1 MRALLR
7 SSSAVTLEGGPLATP
22 LAQETRDIE
31 SSARP
36 QPAPGRQIGLLWR
49 VFLVNAA
56 LVVIAT
62 LILALT
68 PATVSAPVTTV
79 EMAVLL
85 IGAVLV
91 LGINLLALRQVLRP
105 LRELTEVMTHIDPER
120 PGRRVAIARQD
131 SEIGTLTVAFNSML
145 DRLEGE
151 RRQSAR
157 LALAAQERE
166 RLRVA
171 QELHDQIGQG
181 LTAVML
187 QAERGAQGR
196 DDDDA
201 RAFLRI
207 AASVR
212 DNLEEVRGIARRLRP
227 EALDDLGLVNA
238 LIALCRRI
246 GENSAVRV
254 ERRFATPIPAL
265 TTDAELV
272 IYRVAQEALTNVV
285 RHASASEALAI
296 LEHDDHHVTLKVS
309 DDGRGIGPDDA
320 AGSGIRGMRERSL
333 LVGGRLEIEAGPQGG
348 TLVRLDVPL
357 EPA

>member
-1 MRALLR
+1 
-7 SSSAVTLEGGPLATP
+7 VTLEGGSLATP
-22 LAQETRDIE
+22 LPHEPRDIQ
-31 SSARP
+31 SSAQAR
-36 QPAPGRQIGLLWR
+36 PAPGRQISLMWR

-56 LVVIAT
+56 LVIVAT

-85 IGAVLV
+85 IGAVVV
-91 LGINLLALRQVLRP
+91 LGVNLLALRQVLGP
-105 LRELTEVMTHIDPER
+105 LRQLTEVMTHIDPER
-120 PGRRVAIARQD
+120 PGRRVALASQD
-131 SEIGTLTVAFNSML
+131 SEIGTLTAAFNAML

-196 DDDDA
+196 SDDDA

-207 AASVR
+207 AAAVR

-246 GENSAVRV
+246 GEDSAVRV
-254 ERRFATPIPAL
+254 ERRFAAPLPAL
-265 TTDAELV
+265 ASDAELV
-272 IYRVAQEALTNVV
+272 IYRVVQEALTNVV
-285 RHASASEALAI
+285 RHASASEAVVL
-296 LEHDDHHVTLKVS
+296 LEHDERHVTLEVS
-309 DDGRGIGPDDA
+309 DDGRGIGPGGA

-333 LVGGRLEIEAGPQGG
+333 LVGGRLEIEAGPRGG
-348 TLVRLDVPL
+348 TLVRLEVPL